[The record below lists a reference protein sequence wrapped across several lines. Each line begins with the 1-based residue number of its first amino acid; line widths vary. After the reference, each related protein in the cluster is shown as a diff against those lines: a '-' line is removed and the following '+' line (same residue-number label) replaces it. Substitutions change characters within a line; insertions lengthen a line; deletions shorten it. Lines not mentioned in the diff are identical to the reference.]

1 MIEVKQLLLQNNIKV
16 KYNVGFTGMDVL
28 RSPTMFKPWISQ
40 LKAFIQ
46 HFPGVQLN
54 YRGER
59 AEFYSLQFSYK
70 ISRGILIE
78 VDLLVSP
85 YWNRPEDFYMH
96 ISEESSTF
104 RITNFLDSL

>member
-1 MIEVKQLLLQNNIKV
+1 MV

-28 RSPTMFKPWISQ
+28 MSPTMFKPWISQ

-46 HFPGVQLN
+46 HFPGVQLHD
-54 YRGER
+54 RGEK
-59 AEFYSLQFSYK
+59 AEFYSVQFSYE

-85 YWNRPEDFYMH
+85 YWNRPEDFYK
-96 ISEESSTF
+96 
-104 RITNFLDSL
+104 FLREVPDAERMR